1 MEKIIAK
8 NINKTGY
15 YIRRY
20 ICNMQSIIDL
30 ENVSGTNVFI
40 FVHLYKNKD
49 KEIFQKDIEKEF
61 GMTRSTASNIL
72 ALMEKKGLIKRIPS
86 LVDKRLKQV
95 VLTPLG
101 DEYSK
106 KVKDELDDFNSKI
119 NNCFNDEEK
128 KQLFNYLE
136 RINEVVKKKEEN
148 NNDQNNIKKC

>member
-128 KQLFNYLE
+128 EQLFNYLE

-148 NNDQNNIKKC
+148 NNDQNDIKKC

>member
-8 NINKTGY
+8 NVNKTSY

-20 ICNMQSIIDL
+20 ICNMKSIIEL

-40 FVHLYKNKD
+40 FVHLYNNKD
-49 KEIFQKDIEKEF
+49 KEIFQKDIEREF

-95 VLTPLG
+95 VLTDLG
-101 DEYSK
+101 NEYSM
-106 KVKDELDDFNSKI
+106 KVKNELDEFNGKL
-119 NNCFNDEEK
+119 NACFKEEEK
-128 KQLFNYLE
+128 ELLFDYLK
-136 RINEVVKKKEEN
+136 RIDEVVKKKEE
-148 NNDQNNIKKC
+148 DIDD

>member
-148 NNDQNNIKKC
+148 NNDQNDIKKC

>member
-86 LVDKRLKQV
+86 LIDKRLKQV

-148 NNDQNNIKKC
+148 NNDQNDIKKC

>member
-8 NINKTGY
+8 ELNKTSY

-20 ICNMQSIIDL
+20 ICNMQSIINL

-49 KEIFQKDIEKEF
+49 KEIFQKDIEREF

-72 ALMEKKGLIKRIPS
+72 ALMEKKGLVKRIPS

-95 VLTPLG
+95 VLTDLG
-101 DEYSK
+101 NEYSK
-106 KVKDELDDFNSKI
+106 KVQAELDEFNKKL
-119 NNCFNDEEK
+119 NLCFNEK
-128 KQLFNYLE
+128 EKNDLFDYLN
-136 RINEVVKKKEEN
+136 RITNVVYKKGEEN
-148 NNDQNNIKKC
+148 ND